1 MIWFRSAVEGLGLAR
16 YGSTAVALAL
26 FCIGVFAGLASYSA
40 TKVFALGLIACFGA
54 IIFLIE
60 ALVVGSRARR
70 RQLAKL
76 WPEVVDS
83 IQSAVSSG
91 YSISDSI
98 SELGHN
104 GPVQLRPYFERF
116 AQRMDAG
123 WRFDQAIDELKAEFG
138 NEHAD
143 RLFELLRMVSKSGS
157 AALPAVLRQQSQ
169 NIRSELSLMGQ
180 IEAKQGWVSGTAKIA
195 VAAPWIVVA
204 MLSSRPENIS
214 AYNSLAGVT
223 VLILGFVVS
232 IFAYRIVI
240 LFGYIPENPRIF
252 R

>member
-1 MIWFRSAVEGLGLAR
+1 MIWFRSAVEGAGLAR
-16 YGSTAVALAL
+16 YGSTTVALTL
-26 FCIGVFAGLASYSA
+26 ICIGVVAGLASYSA
-40 TKVFALGLIACFGA
+40 TRVLALGLITCFGA
-54 IIFLIE
+54 LIFLFE
-60 ALVVGSRARR
+60 ALVMGARTR
-70 RQLAKL
+70 KRQLAKL

-91 YSISDSI
+91 YSITDSI

-104 GPVQLRPYFERF
+104 GPIHLRPYFERF

-123 WRFDQAIDELKAEFG
+123 WRFDQAIDESKAEFG

-157 AALPAVLRQQSQ
+157 ALLPTVLRLQSQ
-169 NIRSELSLMGQ
+169 NIRSELSLIGQ

-214 AYNSLAGVT
+214 AYNSLAGLT
-223 VLILGFVVS
+223 VLILGFAVS

-240 LFGYIPENPRIF
+240 LFGSIPENPRVF